1 MSETDHSLAVIEAT
15 DVAASS
21 DPKFIHLRVHSDYSM
36 CDGLKKVKPIVAK
49 AADLNMPALALT
61 DQTNLCGLVKYY
73 HAAHGAGI
81 KPIIGCDFWVKSDE
95 LGDELSR
102 LVILT
107 TNNVGYKNITE
118 LISKA
123 YLRGHIQGKA
133 VLDKNWLIEHAHG
146 LILLSGGREGD
157 VGKALLKGNVEF
169 VDEMLSFYQQY
180 FPNCYY
186 LELIR
191 TGRSDEENYL
201 HLAVDLAS
209 RYDLPLVATNEVM
222 FLSPEDFDA
231 HEIRVAIHDGFT
243 LDDKRRPRKYSKEQY
258 LRSEEEM
265 LELFADIPEALEN
278 SVEIAKRCNVT
289 VTLGEYVLPDFPTE
303 GLSIEDFLVK
313 VSEEGLQERLEFL
326 FDKDA
331 PDFAEKRKPYDERL
345 AIELKVINNMGFP
358 GYFLIVMEF
367 IQWSKDNNIPVGPGR
382 GSGAGSLV
390 AYAQK
395 ITDLDPL
402 EYDLLFERFL
412 NPERV
417 SMPDF
422 DVDFCMDRRDEVIDH
437 TAELYG
443 RDAVSQIITFG
454 TMAAKAVIR
463 DVGRVLGHP
472 YGFVDRI
479 SKLIPPTPGM
489 TLAKAF
495 EEEPKLP
502 EVYAQDSDVKDLIDM
517 CRILEGTTR
526 NAGKHAGG
534 VVISPTTIT
543 DFAPLYCDEEGKNP
557 VTQFDKNDVEDAGLV
572 KFDFLG
578 LRTLT
583 ILQWAIE
590 MADVKLLKE
599 GKEPIN
605 IAAIDL
611 EDKASFKVLL
621 KSETTAV
628 FQLESSGMK
637 SLIAKLKPDCFE
649 DIIALVALFRPGP
662 LQSGMVDN
670 FIERKHG
677 REAVSYP
684 DETWQH
690 IDLKPILEPT
700 YGIIL
705 YQEQVMQI
713 AQVLAGYSLG
723 GADMLRRAMG
733 KKKPEEM
740 AKQRAGFEAG
750 AIGRGVDG
758 ELAMKIFD
766 LVEKFAGYGFNK
778 SHSAAY
784 ALVSYQTLW
793 MKTHFPA
800 PFMAAVM
807 SADMDNTEKIVTLV
821 DECSNMGIDLLPP
834 DVNAGQY
841 KFTVNDDDQIVYGI
855 GAVKG
860 VGEGPIEAIIAA
872 RQTGGPFTD
881 LFDFCARLDLK
892 KTNKRILEKLIKSGA
907 MDALGPHYQIGS
919 TLEQGKNRA
928 ALFETLVE
936 AIKAAEQHAKAES
949 LGQNDL
955 FGLINDEQTDNRQ
968 AFKVVNA
975 WPEEQWL
982 DGEKETLG
990 LYLTGHPINR
1000 YLNEIKRYAT
1010 NRLVS
1015 LQPTNKDKTSVAVGL
1030 VLGVRVLVNKR
1041 GRRWALVTLDDK
1053 SARMDIRLFPDD
1065 YDRFAEL
1072 LVSDAILVCS
1082 GQVSFD
1088 DYSGGITMTARDIMT
1103 IADARENYVASLDL
1117 QIDKSKLSD
1126 NFIERFTEVLTPYKE
1141 GICPIRVFY
1150 QRDEAQG
1157 MLELGVQWRVS
1168 PSDMLLYDLKTLLGD
1183 EQVELK
1189 FK

>member
-1 MSETDHSLAVIEAT
+1 MSEQALVEINDLAQEIVQP
-15 DVAASS
+15 ASQ
-21 DPKFIHLRVHSDYSM
+21 PKFIHLRVHSDYSM
-36 CDGLKKVKPIVAK
+36 CDGLNKVKPIIAK
-49 AADLNMPALALT
+49 AADLGMPALALT

-81 KPIIGCDFWVKSDE
+81 KPIIGCDFWVKSEE
-95 LGDELSR
+95 LENELFR
-102 LVILT
+102 IVVLAT
-107 TNNVGYKNITE
+107 DNVGYKNLTE
-118 LISKA
+118 LISQA

-133 VLDKNWLIEHAHG
+133 VIDKLWLIKYAPG
-146 LILLSGGREGD
+146 LLLLSAGREGD
-157 VGKALLKGNVEF
+157 IGKALIKGNTDLVEQM
-169 VDEMLSFYQQY
+169 VDFYQQY
-180 FPNCYY
+180 FPNCFY

-191 TGRSDEENYL
+191 TNRENEENYI
-201 HLAVDLAS
+201 HLAVELAERVS
-209 RYDLPLVATNEVM
+209 LPVVATNEVM
-222 FLSPEDFDA
+222 FISSKRFDA

-243 LDDKRRPRKYSKEQY
+243 LNDKRRPKKYSKEQY

-265 LELFADIPEALEN
+265 CELFSDIPEALEN
-278 SVEIAKRCNVT
+278 TVEIAKRCNVT
-289 VTLGEYVLPDFPTE
+289 VRLGEYVLPDFPTE
-303 GLSIEDFLVK
+303 GLSIEDYLVK
-313 VSEEGLQERLEFL
+313 VSEEGLQDRLETL
-326 FDKDA
+326 FDKDS
-331 PDFAEKRKPYDERL
+331 PHFAEKRKPYDERL
-345 AIELKVINNMGFP
+345 AIELKVVNNMGFP

-422 DVDFCMDRRDEVIDH
+422 DIDFCMDRRDEVIDH
-437 TAELYG
+437 VAELYG

-502 EVYAQDSDVKDLIDM
+502 EAYAQDSEVKDLIDM

-543 DFAPLYCDEEGKNP
+543 DFAPLYCDDEGKNP

-599 GKEPIN
+599 GKAPID
-605 IAAIDL
+605 ISRIPL
-611 EDKASFKVLL
+611 EDPASFKMLL
-621 KSETTAV
+621 RSETTAV

-677 REAVSYP
+677 REVVSYP
-684 DETWQH
+684 DATWQH

-740 AKQRAGFEAG
+740 AKQRAGFEQG
-750 AIGRGVDG
+750 AIDRGVDG

-800 PFMAAVM
+800 PFMSAVM
-807 SADMDNTEKIVTLV
+807 SADIDNTEKIVTLV
-821 DECSNMGIDLLPP
+821 DECGNMGIDLLPP

-841 KFTVNDDDQIVYGI
+841 KFTVNEQDQIVYGI

-872 RQTGGPFTD
+872 RELGGEFSD

-892 KTNKRILEKLIKSGA
+892 KINKRVLEKLVKAGA
-907 MDALGPHYQIGS
+907 MDSLGPKKIIN
-919 TLEQGKNRA
+919 GKEVPNRA
-928 ALFETLVE
+928 VLFETLPE
-936 AIKAAEQHAKAES
+936 AIKAADQYAKAQAV
-949 LGQNDL
+949 GQNDL
-955 FGLINDEQTDNRQ
+955 FGLINEEPEDTRQ
-968 AFKVVNA
+968 VFKDVPMWA
-975 WPEEQWL
+975 EEVWL
-982 DGEKETLG
+982 NGEKETLG

-1000 YLNEIKRYAT
+1000 FLSEIKYYASG
-1010 NRLVS
+1010 RLAS
-1015 LQPTNKDKTSVAVGL
+1015 LQPTSKDKTTVAVGL
-1030 VLGVRVLVNKR
+1030 VLGVRVMVNKR

-1065 YDRFAEL
+1065 YDKFAEL
-1072 LVSDAILVCS
+1072 LISDAILVCS

-1088 DYSGGITMTARDIMT
+1088 EYSGGITMTARDIMT
-1103 IADARENYVASLDL
+1103 VADARENYVTSVDINVNKTKAG
-1117 QIDKSKLSD
+1117 KG
-1126 NFIERFTEVLTPYKE
+1126 FIEKFTDVLTPYKD
-1141 GICPIRVFY
+1141 GTCPVRLFY
-1150 QRDEAQG
+1150 QRDEAKA
-1157 MLELGVQWRVS
+1157 MLELGVQWRVT
-1168 PSDMLLYDLKTLLGD
+1168 PADPLLHALKTLLGD
-1183 EQVELK
+1183 GDVTLR

>member
-1 MSETDHSLAVIEAT
+1 MNDEVVP
-15 DVAASS
+15 DVTLTEQYHE
-21 DPKFIHLRVHSDYSM
+21 PRFIHLRVHSDYSM
-36 CDGLKKVKPIVAK
+36 CDGLKKVKAIIAR
-49 AADLNMPALALT
+49 AAELNMPALALT

-73 HAAHGAGI
+73 HAAHGAGV

-107 TNNVGYKNITE
+107 TNNKGYKNLTE

-123 YLRGHIQGKA
+123 YLRGHIQNKA
-133 VLDKNWLIEHAHG
+133 VIDKEWLIEFKEG
-146 LILLSGGREGD
+146 LLILSGAREGD
-157 VGKALLKGNVEF
+157 IGKALLKGNNELALQ
-169 VDEMLSFYQQY
+169 MLNFYQNH
-180 FPNCYY
+180 FDNCFYV
-186 LELIR
+186 ELIR
-191 TGRSDEENYL
+191 TARNDEENYL
-201 HLAVDLAS
+201 HLAVDFAAEHN
-209 RYDLPLVATNEVM
+209 LPVVATNEVM
-222 FLSPEDFDA
+222 FLSPDNFDA
-231 HEIRVAIHDGFT
+231 HEIRVAIHDGYT
-243 LDDKRRPRKYSKEQY
+243 LDDKRRPKRYSTEQY
-258 LRSEEEM
+258 LRSPDEM
-265 LELFADIPEALEN
+265 CELFSDIPEALAN
-278 SVEIAKRCNVT
+278 TVEIAKRCNVT
-289 VTLGEYVLPDFPTE
+289 VRLGEYVLPDFPTE
-303 GLSIEDFLVK
+303 GLDINDFFIK
-313 VSEEGLQERLEFL
+313 VSEEGLERRLTKL
-326 FDKDA
+326 FDREA
-331 PDFAEKRKPYDERL
+331 ENFAEIRKPYDERL
-345 AIELKVINNMGFP
+345 KIELKVVNDMGFP

-367 IQWSKDNNIPVGPGR
+367 IQWSKDHNIPVGPGR
-382 GSGAGSLV
+382 GSGAGSLI
-390 AYAQK
+390 AYSLD

-422 DVDFCMDRRDEVIDH
+422 DIDFCMDRRDEVIDH
-437 TAELYG
+437 VAELYG

-479 SKLIPPTPGM
+479 SKLIPTTPGM

-502 EVYAQDSDVKDLIDM
+502 EIYAQDSEVKDLIDM

-543 DFAPLYCDEEGKNP
+543 DFAPLYCDDEGKNP

-590 MADVKLLKE
+590 MADVKQLKE
-599 GKEPIN
+599 GKDPID
-605 IAAIDL
+605 ITTIDL
-611 EDKASFKVLL
+611 EDRACFKLLLASK
-621 KSETTAV
+621 TTAV

-637 SLIAKLKPDCFE
+637 SLIDKLKPDCFE

-677 REAVSYP
+677 REEVSYP
-684 DETWQH
+684 DEKWQH
-690 IDLKPILEPT
+690 IDLKPVLEPT

-740 AKQRAGFEAG
+740 AKQRAGFEQG
-750 AIGRGVDG
+750 ARDRGVDG

-807 SADMDNTEKIVTLV
+807 SADMDNTEKVVILV
-821 DECSNMGIDLLPP
+821 DECDNMGIDLLPP
-834 DVNAGQY
+834 DVNVGQY

-872 RQTGGPFTD
+872 RQKGGPFTD

-892 KTNKRILEKLIKSGA
+892 KTNKRILEKLIKAGA
-907 MDALGPHYQIGS
+907 MDALGPTYKL
-919 TLEQGKNRA
+919 TADGKDLPHRA
-928 ALFETLVE
+928 ALFETLPE
-936 AIKAAEQHAKAES
+936 AIKAADQHAKAEAI
-949 LGQNDL
+949 GQNDL
-955 FGLINDEQTDNRQ
+955 FGLINDEQTDSRQ
-968 AFKVVNA
+968 SFKSVKK
-975 WPEEQWL
+975 WPEEVWL

-1000 YLNEIKRYAT
+1000 YLTEIKKYAT
-1010 NRLVS
+1010 SRLVNM
-1015 LQPTNKDKTSVAVGL
+1015 QPTGRDRQAVAVGL
-1030 VLGVRVLVNKR
+1030 VIGVRVLVNKR

-1053 SARMDIRLFPDD
+1053 SARMDVRLFPDN
-1065 YDRFAEL
+1065 YDNFAEL
-1072 LVSDAILVCS
+1072 LETDAILVCS

-1088 DYSGGITMTARDIMT
+1088 DYSGGNTMTGRDIMT
-1103 IADARENYVASLDL
+1103 IADARENYVTSLDI
-1117 QIDKSKLSD
+1117 QVNRAAVSDK
-1126 NFIERFTEVLTPYKE
+1126 FIEQFTHILTPHKE
-1141 GICPIRVFY
+1141 GTCPVRVFY
-1150 QRDEAQG
+1150 QREEARG

-1168 PSDMLLYDLKTLLGD
+1168 PADVLLYDLKELLG
-1183 EQVELK
+1183 EESVTLQ

>member
-1 MSETDHSLAVIEAT
+1 MSDQALVETEVI
-15 DVAASS
+15 DNDISQ
-21 DPKFIHLRVHSDYSM
+21 PKFIHLRVHSDYSM
-36 CDGLKKVKPIVAK
+36 CDGLNKVKPIIAK
-49 AADLNMPALALT
+49 ASDLGMPALALT

-95 LGDELSR
+95 LENELFR
-102 LVILT
+102 IVVLA
-107 TNNVGYKNITE
+107 TNNVGYKNLTE
-118 LISKA
+118 LISQA

-133 VLDKNWLIEHAHG
+133 VIDKLWLIKYAPG
-146 LILLSGGREGD
+146 LILLSAGREGD
-157 VGKALLKGNVEF
+157 IGKALIKGNTEL
-169 VDEMLSFYQQY
+169 VDEIVAFYQTY
-180 FPNCYY
+180 FPDCFY

-191 TGRSDEENYL
+191 TNRENEENYI
-201 HLAVDLAS
+201 HLAVELAEKKS
-209 RYDLPLVATNEVM
+209 LPVVATNEVM
-222 FLSPEDFDA
+222 FISPERFDA

-243 LDDKRRPRKYSKEQY
+243 LNDKRRPKKYSKEQY

-265 LELFADIPEALEN
+265 CELFSDIPEAIEN
-278 SVEIAKRCNVT
+278 TVQIAKRCNVT
-289 VTLGEYVLPDFPTE
+289 VRLGEYVLPDFPTE

-313 VSEEGLQERLEFL
+313 VSEEGLQDRLETL

-345 AIELKVINNMGFP
+345 AIELKVVNNMGFP

-422 DVDFCMDRRDEVIDH
+422 DIDFCMDRRDEVIDH
-437 TAELYG
+437 VAELYG

-502 EVYAQDSDVKDLIDM
+502 EAYAQDSEVKDLIDM

-543 DFAPLYCDEEGKNP
+543 DFAPLYCDDEGKNP

-599 GKEPIN
+599 GKAPID
-605 IAAIDL
+605 ITRIPL
-611 EDKASFKVLL
+611 EDPASFKVLL

-637 SLIAKLKPDCFE
+637 SLITKLKPDCFE

-677 REAVSYP
+677 REEVSYP
-684 DETWQH
+684 DATWQH
-690 IDLKPILEPT
+690 LDLKPILEPT

-740 AKQRAGFEAG
+740 AKQRAGFEQG
-750 AIGRGVDG
+750 AINRGVDG

-807 SADMDNTEKIVTLV
+807 SADIDNTDKIVTLV
-821 DECSNMGIDLLPP
+821 DECGNMGIDLLPP

-841 KFTVNDDDQIVYGI
+841 KFTVNEQDQIVYGI

-872 RQTGGPFTD
+872 REEGGEFTD

-892 KTNKRILEKLIKSGA
+892 KINKRVLEKLVKAGA
-907 MDALGPHYQIGS
+907 MDSLGPKKV
-919 TLEQGKNRA
+919 LDGKEVPHRA
-928 ALFETLVE
+928 VLFETLPE
-936 AIKAAEQHAKAES
+936 AIKAADQHAKAQAV
-949 LGQNDL
+949 GQNDL
-955 FGLINDEQTDNRQ
+955 FGLINEESEDTRQ
-968 AFKVVNA
+968 AFKDVPMWA
-975 WPEEQWL
+975 EEVWL
-982 DGEKETLG
+982 NGEKETLG

-1000 YLNEIKRYAT
+1000 FLSEIKHYAT
-1010 NRLVS
+1010 GRLVS
-1015 LQPTNKDKTSVAVGL
+1015 LQPTSKDKTTVAVGL
-1030 VLGVRVLVNKR
+1030 VLGVRVMVNKR
-1041 GRRWALVTLDDK
+1041 GRKWALVTLDDK

-1072 LVSDAILVCS
+1072 FVSDAILVCS

-1088 DYSGGITMTARDIMT
+1088 EYSGGITMTARDIMT
-1103 IADARENYVASLDL
+1103 VADARENYVISVDVNVNKTKAGEG
-1117 QIDKSKLSD
+1117 
-1126 NFIERFTEVLTPYKE
+1126 FINKFTDVLTPYKE
-1141 GICPIRVFY
+1141 GTCPIRLFY
-1150 QRDEAQG
+1150 QRDEAKA
-1157 MLELGVQWRVS
+1157 MLELGVQWRVT
-1168 PSDMLLYDLKTLLGD
+1168 PADPLLHALKTLLGD
-1183 EQVELK
+1183 GDVTLR

>member
-1 MSETDHSLAVIEAT
+1 MSNDGIADITTNKPS
-15 DVAASS
+15 
-21 DPKFIHLRVHSDYSM
+21 FIHLRVHSDYSM
-36 CDGLKKVKPIVAK
+36 CDGLKKVKPIIAK
-49 AADLNMPALALT
+49 AAALNMPAIALT

-73 HAAHGAGI
+73 HAAHGAGL
-81 KPIIGCDFWVKSDE
+81 KPIIGCDFWVQSEE
-95 LGDELSR
+95 LGSELSR
-102 LVILT
+102 LVVLATDNI
-107 TNNVGYKNITE
+107 GYKNLTE

-123 YLRGHIQGKA
+123 YMRGHVQDKA
-133 VLDKNWLIEHAHG
+133 VIDKQWLVEFKQG

-157 VGKALLKGNVEF
+157 IGKALLKGNNTLVEKM
-169 VDEMLSFYQQY
+169 VSFYQQH
-180 FPNCYY
+180 FTNCFY

-191 TGRSDEENYL
+191 TGRNDEENYL
-201 HLAVDLAS
+201 HLAVDLAT
-209 RYDLPLVATNEVM
+209 YFELPVVATNEVM
-222 FLSPEDFDA
+222 FLSPDDFDA
-231 HEIRVAIHDGFT
+231 HEIRVAIHDGYT
-243 LDDKRRPRKYSKEQY
+243 LDDKRRPKRYSEQQY
-258 LRSEEEM
+258 LRSEAEM
-265 LELFADIPEALEN
+265 CELFSDIPEALAN

-303 GLSIEDFLVK
+303 GLDINDYFIK
-313 VSEEGLQERLEFL
+313 VSEEGLEKRLKQL
-326 FDKDA
+326 FDTQA
-331 PDFAEKRKPYDERL
+331 EDFAEIRKPYDERL
-345 AIELKVINNMGFP
+345 AIELNVVNNMGFP

-382 GSGAGSLV
+382 GSGAGSLI
-390 AYAQK
+390 AYALD

-402 EYDLLFERFL
+402 EFDLLFERFL

-422 DVDFCMDRRDEVIDH
+422 DIDFCMDRRDEVIDH
-437 TAELYG
+437 VAELYG

-479 SKLIPPTPGM
+479 SKLIPSTPGM

-502 EVYAQDSDVKDLIDM
+502 EVYAQDSEVKDLIDM

-543 DFAPLYCDEEGKNP
+543 DFAPLYCDDEGKNP

-590 MADVKLLKE
+590 MADEQLLKA
-599 GKEPIN
+599 GQEPID
-605 IAAIDL
+605 ITTIDL

-621 KSETTAV
+621 ASQTTAV

-637 SLIAKLKPDCFE
+637 SLIDKLKPDCFE

-677 REAVSYP
+677 REEVSYP
-684 DETWQH
+684 DATWQH
-690 IDLKPILEPT
+690 EDLKPVLEPT

-740 AKQRAGFEAG
+740 AKQRAGFEKG
-750 AIGRGVDG
+750 AIDRGVDG
-758 ELAMKIFD
+758 ELAIKIFD

-821 DECSNMGIDLLPP
+821 DECNNMKIDLLPP

-841 KFTVNDDDQIVYGI
+841 KFTVNDNNQIVYGI

-872 RQTGGPFTD
+872 RQAEGPFID

-892 KTNKRILEKLIKSGA
+892 KTNKRVLEKLIKSGA
-907 MDALGPHYQIGS
+907 MDALGPTYKLTHD
-919 TLEQGKNRA
+919 GKDLPHRA
-928 ALFETLVE
+928 ALFETLPE

-955 FGLINDEQTDNRQ
+955 FGLINDEQTDSRQ
-968 AFKVVNA
+968 TFKNVKK
-975 WPEEQWL
+975 WPEETWL

-1000 YLNEIKRYAT
+1000 YLTEITKYST
-1010 NRLVS
+1010 SRLVS
-1015 LQPTNKDKTSVAVGL
+1015 MQPTGRDKQAVAVGL

-1053 SARMDIRLFPDD
+1053 SARMDVRLFPDD
-1065 YDRFAEL
+1065 YDKFAEL
-1072 LVSDAILVCS
+1072 LETDAILVCS

-1088 DYSGGITMTARDIMT
+1088 DYSGGNTMTARDIMT
-1103 IADARENYVASLDL
+1103 VADARENYVTSLDI
-1117 QIDKSKLSD
+1117 QVIKERLSGD
-1126 NFIERFTEVLTPYKE
+1126 FIEQFTKILTPHKE
-1141 GICPIRVFY
+1141 GTCPVRVFY
-1150 QRDEAQG
+1150 QREEARG

-1168 PSDMLLYDLKTLLGD
+1168 PVDMLLY
-1183 EQVELK
+1183 ELK
-1189 FK
+1189 ELVGEESVALQFK

>member
-1 MSETDHSLAVIEAT
+1 MSEQGLVESQDLEQEKAQPIPQ
-15 DVAASS
+15 
-21 DPKFIHLRVHSDYSM
+21 PKFIHLRVHSDYSM
-36 CDGLKKVKPIVAK
+36 CDGLNKVKPIIAQ
-49 AADLNMPALALT
+49 ASDLGMPALALT

-81 KPIIGCDFWVKSDE
+81 KPIIGCDFWVKSEE
-95 LGDELSR
+95 LEDELSR
-102 LVILT
+102 IVVLAT
-107 TNNVGYKNITE
+107 DNVGYKNLTE
-118 LISKA
+118 LISQA

-133 VLDKNWLIEHAHG
+133 VIDKTWLIEYAPG
-146 LILLSGGREGD
+146 LLLLSAGREGD
-157 VGKALLKGNVEF
+157 IGKALIKGNIEL
-169 VDEMLSFYQQY
+169 VDEMVKFYQQY
-180 FPNCYY
+180 FPERFY

-191 TGRSDEENYL
+191 TNRENEENFI
-201 HLAVDLAS
+201 HLAVELAEKHG
-209 RYDLPLVATNEVM
+209 LPVVATNEVM
-222 FLSPEDFDA
+222 FISPERFDA

-243 LDDKRRPRKYSKEQY
+243 LDDKRRPKKYSKEQY
-258 LRSEEEM
+258 LRSEAEM
-265 LELFADIPEALEN
+265 CELFSDIPEALEN
-278 SVEIAKRCNVT
+278 TVEIAKRCNVT

-313 VSEEGLQERLEFL
+313 VSEEGLQERLEFI

-331 PDFAEKRKPYDERL
+331 DDFAEKRKPYDERL
-345 AIELKVINNMGFP
+345 AIELEVINNMGFP

-502 EVYAQDSDVKDLIDM
+502 EAYAQDSEVKDLIDM

-599 GKEPIN
+599 GKEPID
-605 IAAIDL
+605 IASIPL
-611 EDKASFKVLL
+611 EDPASFKVLL

-677 REAVSYP
+677 REEVSYP
-684 DETWQH
+684 DATWQH

-740 AKQRAGFEAG
+740 AKQRAGFEEG
-750 AIGRGVDG
+750 AINRGVDG

-807 SADMDNTEKIVTLV
+807 SADMDNTDKIVILV
-821 DECSNMGIDLLPP
+821 DECGNMGIDLLPP

-841 KFTVNDDDQIVYGI
+841 KFTVNEQDQIVYGI

-872 RQTGGPFTD
+872 REEGGEFLD

-892 KTNKRILEKLIKSGA
+892 KINKRVLEKLVKAGA
-907 MDALGPHYQIGS
+907 MDSLGPTKMINGKEEPHRAVLFA
-919 TLEQGKNRA
+919 TLP
-928 ALFETLVE
+928 E
-936 AIKAAEQHAKAES
+936 AIKASDQHAKAQAV
-949 LGQNDL
+949 GQNDL
-955 FGLINDEQTDNRQ
+955 FGLINEEPEDTRQ
-968 AFKVVNA
+968 AFKNVPMWA
-975 WPEEQWL
+975 EEVWL
-982 DGEKETLG
+982 NGEKETLG

-1000 YLNEIKRYAT
+1000 FLAEIKHYAT
-1010 NRLVS
+1010 GRLVS
-1015 LQPTNKDKTSVAVGL
+1015 LQATSKDKTTVAVGL
-1030 VLGVRVLVNKR
+1030 VLGVRVMVNKR

-1053 SARMDIRLFPDD
+1053 SSRMDIRLFPDD
-1065 YDRFAEL
+1065 YDKFAEI

-1088 DYSGGITMTARDIMT
+1088 EYSGGITMTARDIMT
-1103 IADARENYVASLDL
+1103 VADARENYV
-1117 QIDKSKLSD
+1117 KSVDINVNKTKAGEG
-1126 NFIERFTEVLTPYKE
+1126 FIEKFTEVLTPYKD
-1141 GICPIRVFY
+1141 GTCPIRLFY
-1150 QRDEAQG
+1150 QRDEAKA
-1157 MLELGVQWRVS
+1157 MLELGVQWRVT
-1168 PSDMLLYDLKTLLGD
+1168 PADPLLHELKTLLGD
-1183 EQVELK
+1183 EDVALR